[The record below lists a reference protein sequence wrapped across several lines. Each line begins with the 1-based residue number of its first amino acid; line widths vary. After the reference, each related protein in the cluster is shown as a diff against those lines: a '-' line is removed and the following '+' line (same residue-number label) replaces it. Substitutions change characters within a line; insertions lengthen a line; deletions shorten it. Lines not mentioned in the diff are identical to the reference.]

1 VHFSAD
7 EYHRIEEMLV
17 ATRDI
22 FQRERASEVIPPSDP
37 EYPKIAALIT
47 EAQRIIAKMNTGC

>member
-1 VHFSAD
+1 
-7 EYHRIEEMLV
+7 MLV